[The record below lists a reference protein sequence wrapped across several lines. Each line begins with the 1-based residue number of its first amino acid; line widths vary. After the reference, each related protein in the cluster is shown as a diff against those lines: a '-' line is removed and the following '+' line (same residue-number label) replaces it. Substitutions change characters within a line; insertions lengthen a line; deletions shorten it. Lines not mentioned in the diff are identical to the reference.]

1 MTAWLVHFAACA
13 LSCVLFE
20 MQNIS
25 FWSLCMRRNPNFK
38 SWLLILD
45 LLPPLFL
52 HFSCLS
58 FFSFQEPIKAS
69 HGGQRSSIF
78 SMLNPCFM
86 KSFLLPSEAE
96 LQGSKESLLRTAA
109 VTIKKAAWKYHHWQ
123 RIGFIWRWEQ
133 WRNRKPWKTRSGTG
147 TTWKGG

>member
-1 MTAWLVHFAACA
+1 MWLVHFSARA
-13 LSCVLFE
+13 LSGLLFE

-25 FWSLCMRRNPNFK
+25 FWSLGMRRNPNFK
-38 SWLLILD
+38 SWLLLLD
-45 LLPPLFL
+45 LLPPLFF
-52 HFSCLS
+52 HFSCLPFSS
-58 FFSFQEPIKAS
+58 FKGPIKDWQ
-69 HGGQRSSIF
+69 GGQRSSSF

-86 KSFLLPSEAE
+86 KYFLLLSEAK

-133 WRNRKPWKTRSGTG
+133 QRTRKPWKTRSGTG
-147 TTWKGG
+147 TTRKGG